1 MHKLLATRAILRS
14 FLTVAL
20 LLLLVAMTNRAF
32 AETKNLAVL
41 GSSTAAGTGASQV
54 SRSWVGLLQ
63 TWLSKTK
70 RESIINLATP
80 GILST
85 SALCTQQVSSN
96 LAELVSPTRNVDR
109 ALKLG
114 ATHLIFAFPSN
125 DTTNGMPAEQT
136 ISNLLDMRQCAQSN
150 DKAQVAVMSSLPRDG
165 LTKQQNAT
173 IVQIDAAMRKE
184 FGSCYINVRSALAD
198 VNNESIRHD
207 LSAGDGVHFNDA
219 GHAIIFN
226 IVKRF
231 MESGQCF

>member
-1 MHKLLATRAILRS
+1 MHKPLATKAILRS

-20 LLLLVAMTNRAF
+20 LLLFVAMTNRAY
-32 AETKNLAVL
+32 AEAKNLAVL

-54 SRSWVGLLQ
+54 SRSWAGLLQ

-70 RESIINLATP
+70 GESVINLATP

-96 LAELVSPTRNVDR
+96 IAELVSPTRNVDR

-114 ATHLIFAFPSN
+114 ATRFILAFPSN
-125 DTTNGMPAEQT
+125 DTTNGMTAEQT
-136 ISNLLDMRQCAQSN
+136 ISNFLDMRQCAQSN

-173 IVQIDAAMRKE
+173 IAQIDAAMRKE
-184 FGSCYINVRSALAD
+184 FGNCFINVRSALAD
-198 VNNESIRHD
+198 ENNGNPRID
-207 LSAGDGVHFNDA
+207 VSAGDGVHFNDN
-219 GHAIIFN
+219 GHAIIFGV
-226 IVKRF
+226 VKRF
-231 MESGQCF
+231 IESGQCF

>member
-1 MHKLLATRAILRS
+1 MHKPIAAKAILRS

-20 LLLLVAMTNRAF
+20 LVLLVAMTNRAY
-32 AETKNLAVL
+32 AEAKNLAVL

-63 TWLSKTK
+63 TWISKTK
-70 RESIINLATP
+70 GESIINLATP

-96 LAELVSPTRNVDR
+96 IAELIAPTRNVDR

-114 ATHLIFAFPSN
+114 ATRFILAFPSN
-125 DTTNGMPAEQT
+125 DTTNGMSAQQT
-136 ISNLLDMRQCAQSN
+136 ISNFLDMRQCAQSN

-173 IVQIDAAMRKE
+173 IAQIDAAMRKE
-184 FGSCYINVRSALAD
+184 FGSCFINVRSALTD
-198 VNNESIRHD
+198 NDHESIRPD
-207 LSAGDGVHFNDA
+207 LSAGDGVHFNNA
-219 GHAIIFN
+219 GHAIIFD

-231 MESGQCF
+231 MESGKCF